1 MKSAQPK
8 SIISTADRNVRRD
21 AKEADMYNVFI
32 FDHPPDSAQS
42 SLLRDKK
49 TTTKEFRDLS
59 AKLRS

>member
-1 MKSAQPK
+1 
-8 SIISTADRNVRRD
+8 VRRD